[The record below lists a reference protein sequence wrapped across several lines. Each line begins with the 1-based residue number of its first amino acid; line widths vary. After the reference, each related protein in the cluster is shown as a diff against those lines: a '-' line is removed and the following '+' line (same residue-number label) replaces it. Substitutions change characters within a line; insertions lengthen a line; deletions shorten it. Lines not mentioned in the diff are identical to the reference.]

1 MYYGSFAVRIL
12 YSNTNIFYS
21 NTKNLFLIEKYKSVD
36 FIMFFKILIIFITLT
51 QYLKTKKNIIVL
63 ENSFFVLE
71 NIKKSKKIK
80 KIIFFYKIKKN
91 IDFTI

>member
-1 MYYGSFAVRIL
+1 
-12 YSNTNIFYS
+12 
-21 NTKNLFLIEKYKSVD
+21 
-36 FIMFFKILIIFITLT
+36 MFFKILIIFNTLT

-63 ENSFFVLE
+63 ENSLFVLE
-71 NIKKSKKIK
+71 NVKKSKKIK

>member
-1 MYYGSFAVRIL
+1 
-12 YSNTNIFYS
+12 
-21 NTKNLFLIEKYKSVD
+21 
-36 FIMFFKILIIFITLT
+36 MFFKILIIFITLT
-51 QYLKTKKNIIVL
+51 QSLKTKKNIIVL

-71 NIKKSKKIK
+71 NVKKSKKIE

>member
-1 MYYGSFAVRIL
+1 MKKLL
-12 YSNTNIFYS
+12 YSNTIIFYS

-51 QYLKTKKNIIVL
+51 QSLKTKKNIIVL
-63 ENSFFVLE
+63 ENSLFVLE
-71 NIKKSKKIK
+71 NVKKSKKIK

>member
-1 MYYGSFAVRIL
+1 M
-12 YSNTNIFYS
+12 
-21 NTKNLFLIEKYKSVD
+21 IEKYKSVD

-51 QYLKTKKNIIVL
+51 QSLKTKKNIIVL
-63 ENSFFVLE
+63 ENSLFVLE
-71 NIKKSKKIK
+71 NVKKSKKNK

>member
-1 MYYGSFAVRIL
+1 ML
-12 YSNTNIFYS
+12 
-21 NTKNLFLIEKYKSVD
+21 KSVD
-36 FIMFFKILIIFITLT
+36 FIVFFKILIIFTTLT
-51 QYLKTKKNIIVL
+51 QSLKTKKNIIVL

-71 NIKKSKKIK
+71 NVKKSKKTK

>member
-1 MYYGSFAVRIL
+1 
-12 YSNTNIFYS
+12 
-21 NTKNLFLIEKYKSVD
+21 
-36 FIMFFKILIIFITLT
+36 MFFKILIIFITLT

-63 ENSFFVLE
+63 ENSLFVLE
-71 NIKKSKKIK
+71 NVKKSKKIK